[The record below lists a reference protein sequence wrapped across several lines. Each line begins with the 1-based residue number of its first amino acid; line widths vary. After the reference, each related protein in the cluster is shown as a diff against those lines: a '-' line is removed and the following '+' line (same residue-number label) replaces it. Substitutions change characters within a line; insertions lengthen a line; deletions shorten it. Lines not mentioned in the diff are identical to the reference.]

1 MTQGPGARPVRI
13 PVWAVP
19 DVPGDLVPAW
29 DLFLKGEADYK
40 DLPVSDQRGA
50 RLLFVDEA
58 DPVQKL
64 DGTETEVRYLP
75 GDRFTGVDR
84 DWLLPRLVLSPRY
97 GRVHTSP
104 YEDSPDL
111 SCLLDG
117 ELLDPGEDDETVFL
131 GPDRDFWDQPVATVG
146 NPGAREEDMVSATLY
161 RAGCWLVSVWVDV
174 ATDYLP
180 VEENEMGEEKS
191 TGITPEVW
199 QWAIEMTAEWAHAR
213 AEHNLPLVSEHMD
226 ADEDWLME
234 HLADAARGGRGIV
247 TVNGVLA
254 YAPAVSP

>member
-1 MTQGPGARPVRI
+1 MTEGRDTRPVRI
-13 PVWAVP
+13 PVWANP

-29 DLFLKGEADYK
+29 DLFLEGEADYE

-50 RLLFVDEA
+50 RLLIVNEA

-64 DGTETEVRYLP
+64 DGTETEVRYMP

-104 YEDSPDL
+104 YEDGPDL
-111 SCLLDG
+111 TCLLEG
-117 ELLDPGEDDETVFL
+117 EVLDPREDDEPMFL
-131 GPDRDFWDQPVATVG
+131 GAGRNYRSDPVATIG
-146 NPGAREEDMVSATLY
+146 NPGALEEDMVAATLY

-180 VEENEMGEEKS
+180 VPENEMGEEKS

-199 QWAIEMTAEWAHAR
+199 QWAIGTTAEWASAGADHD
-213 AEHNLPLVSEHMD
+213 LPIVSEHID
-226 ADEDWLME
+226 PDDTWLME
-234 HLADAARGGRGIV
+234 HLIDAARGGRGIV
-247 TVNGVLA
+247 TVNGVIA
-254 YAPAVSP
+254 HTPTEER